1 MLTDSRHFVAHK
13 TLNFNLK
20 RHPNFNEKLQMG
32 EEKVRTVKDTRHAK
46 HQEQDGNP
54 GTGKKRTNGR
64 AQSKRITYIC
74 MR

>member
-32 EEKVRTVKDTRHAK
+32 EEKVRTVKDTRHTE

-54 GTGKKRTNGR
+54 GTGKKDKRSG
-64 AQSKRITYIC
+64 SK
-74 MR
+74 